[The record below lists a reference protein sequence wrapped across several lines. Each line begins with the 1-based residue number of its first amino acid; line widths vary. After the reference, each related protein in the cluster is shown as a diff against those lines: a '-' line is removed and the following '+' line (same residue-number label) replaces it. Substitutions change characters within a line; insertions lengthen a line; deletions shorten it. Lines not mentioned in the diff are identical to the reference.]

1 KFFISTSVLIKK
13 YNILDLLLK
22 IKLLKCNI
30 NHVNN
35 VFSLLYSIIV
45 VMLTIVVLLKIV
57 GLYKYMQR

>member
-1 KFFISTSVLIKK
+1 M
-13 YNILDLLLK
+13 DLLLK
-22 IKLLKCNI
+22 IKLLKYNI

-45 VMLTIVVLLKIV
+45 VMLTIVVLLRIV

>member
-1 KFFISTSVLIKK
+1 STSVLIKK

-22 IKLLKCNI
+22 IKLLKYNI

-45 VMLTIVVLLKIV
+45 VMLTIVVLLRIV

>member
-1 KFFISTSVLIKK
+1 STSVLIKT

-22 IKLLKCNI
+22 IKLLKYNI

-45 VMLTIVVLLKIV
+45 VMLTIVVLLRIV